1 VPMTDSIST
10 FHPTTPAGAVLG
22 RIVARLDAWMFQRR
36 ERAELVRT
44 LRMMGDRDLRDL
56 GISRADFPAIVEGVY
71 RR

>member
-1 VPMTDSIST
+1 M
-10 FHPTTPAGAVLG
+10 LG
-22 RIVARLDAWMFQRR
+22 RMVARLDGWLERRR

-56 GISRADFPAIVEGVY
+56 GISRADFPAIIEGVY

>member
-1 VPMTDSIST
+1 MPMTQSI
-10 FHPTTPAGAVLG
+10 PAVRPMAPAGSMFERLA
-22 RIVARLDAWMFQRR
+22 ARLENWLNARR

-44 LRMMGDRDLRDL
+44 LRMMGERDLRDL

>member
-1 VPMTDSIST
+1 VPTIDSIST

-22 RIVARLDAWMFQRR
+22 RMVARLDAWLFQRR

>member
-1 VPMTDSIST
+1 MA
-10 FHPTTPAGAVLG
+10 PAGGVAG
-22 RIVARLDAWMFQRR
+22 RIVARFEGWMAERR

-44 LRMMGDRDLRDL
+44 LRMMGERDLRDV

>member
-1 VPMTDSIST
+1 MIDSIST
-10 FHPTTPAGAVLG
+10 FRPMTPTGAVMG
-22 RIVARLDAWMFQRR
+22 RVVARLDNWLFQRR

-44 LRMMGDRDLRDL
+44 LRMMGERDLRDL

>member
-1 VPMTDSIST
+1 MTDSIST

>member
-1 VPMTDSIST
+1 MTQSIST
-10 FHPTTPAGAVLG
+10 ARPMAPAGGLMS
-22 RIVARLDAWMFQRR
+22 RIGARFDNWMVQRR

-44 LRMMGDRDLRDL
+44 LRMMGERDLRDL

>member
-1 VPMTDSIST
+1 MTQSIST
-10 FHPTTPAGAVLG
+10 FRPTTPTGVMMG
-22 RIVARLDAWMFQRR
+22 RLVVRLDNWLAKRR

>member
-1 VPMTDSIST
+1 MDSIST
-10 FHPTTPAGAVLG
+10 FRPTTPTGAVMG
-22 RIVARLDAWMFQRR
+22 RVVARLDAWLFQRR

-44 LRMMGDRDLRDL
+44 LRMMGERDLRDL

>member
-1 VPMTDSIST
+1 MPMIDSIST

-22 RIVARLDAWMFQRR
+22 RIVARLDAWLFQRR

>member
-1 VPMTDSIST
+1 MTQSIST
-10 FHPTTPAGAVLG
+10 ARPMTPVSAVIG
-22 RIVARLDAWMFQRR
+22 RLVAKFDGWMMQRR

-44 LRMMGDRDLRDL
+44 LRMMGERDLRDL

>member
-1 VPMTDSIST
+1 MMNTVSTFRPMT
-10 FHPTTPAGAVLG
+10 PTGVRLG
-22 RIVARLDAWMFQRR
+22 RIVERVDAWLFKRR

>member
-1 VPMTDSIST
+1 MIDSIST

-22 RIVARLDAWMFQRR
+22 RIVARLDAWLFQRR
-36 ERAELVRT
+36 ERSELVRT